1 MLRLLVPVPSAED
14 RWKSW
19 GLSLG
24 YALLNGIQHH
34 FMLGANELDFE
45 LEGPWEQGE
54 AGHRYHLLSLA
65 FIDPSLGG
73 SGYLPRIAEDFH
85 HVAQRTIEHLD
96 HEDCETACY
105 RCLKTYYNQRF
116 HDQLAWPQT
125 IPALSE
131 LASAAPE
138 PLPLELGDVD
148 DPSPWLEAFSAG
160 VGSPLELKF
169 LRLFEQ
175 HGFRPLKQ
183 VPIAPTAGERPIS
196 VADFAVPER
205 RLAIYIDGAA
215 FHTGE
220 RLRRDRFIRNRLRT
234 APVPWRVEELR
245 ASDLAQGAQLIA
257 RLSSD

>member
-1 MLRLLVPVPSAED
+1 MHGEGKGYLLCSTCGHMLTAPPPVAPNPNRGRQRPRVNPIQAARDYGHGAKCARRGEAPRPLGITSHGQVEVLRLLVPVPSSEE

-54 AGHRYHLLSLA
+54 EGQRYHLLSLA

-85 HVAQRTIEHLD
+85 RVAQRTIEHLD
-96 HEDCETACY
+96 HEECQTACY

-125 IPALSE
+125 ISRAERTGVGPL
-131 LASAAPE
+131 LE
-138 PLPLELGDVD
+138 PLPLGTWETSMTPPRGWKHFQPV
-148 DPSPWLEAFSAG
+148 SARPWSSSSC
-160 VGSPLELKF
+160 GSLNTM
-169 LRLFEQ
+169 
-175 HGFRPLKQ
+175 GFVL
-183 VPIAPTAGERPIS
+183 
-196 VADFAVPER
+196 
-205 RLAIYIDGAA
+205 
-215 FHTGE
+215 
-220 RLRRDRFIRNRLRT
+220 RNRYL
-234 APVPWRVEELR
+234 
-245 ASDLAQGAQLIA
+245 
-257 RLSSD
+257 